1 MKSIYSFVVLQDV
14 AYGTRKLKLDS
25 GETILMPNV
34 IRTAIPSRIIA
45 QYNEFCNST
54 EFQPASDSTLFK
66 ILNVC
71 SASKQKSM
79 QGLEYIATE
88 GAQAFDSLTEIVDDL
103 FDTGNADEAW
113 KKGVKDKLKV
123 ARRYLKIQIAHRKI

>member
-1 MKSIYSFVVLQDV
+1 MEEKARTRIKLDPIKADHFIDYISQPALLQDV
-14 AYGTRKLKLDS
+14 ADGTRKLKLDS

-66 ILNVC
+66 ILNV
-71 SASKQKSM
+71 
-79 QGLEYIATE
+79 
-88 GAQAFDSLTEIVDDL
+88 
-103 FDTGNADEAW
+103 
-113 KKGVKDKLKV
+113 
-123 ARRYLKIQIAHRKI
+123 